1 VWTGTLGVLELPV
14 NTSSRVEL
22 YLIHK
27 EGKKYIPVPAY
38 FWKVNVLFFSL
49 KTFMKKRLTS
59 KKGYFILYKIR
70 FSRLESHEQN
80 CLIVTNSH
88 PSRRGSGTVPFIP
101 FYIAVVKP
109 FSQFLWPDRTT
120 LDFLVYKSGAYR

>member
-38 FWKVNVLFFSL
+38 FWKVNSNFFPKKII
-49 KTFMKKRLTS
+49 KTA
-59 KKGYFILYKIR
+59 
-70 FSRLESHEQN
+70 N
-80 CLIVTNSH
+80 
-88 PSRRGSGTVPFIP
+88 
-101 FYIAVVKP
+101 FY
-109 FSQFLWPDRTT
+109 
-120 LDFLVYKSGAYR
+120 